1 MQVVQENKRGLS
13 PTTRHTR
20 RSAIAGIIG
29 NVLEW
34 YDFAVFGYYAPIIG
48 TLFFPSES
56 KYAALIKAYG
66 VFAAGYMM
74 RPMGGA
80 IFGHMGDRMGRKKAL
95 QVSIL
100 MMAIPTACIGLVPG
114 YDRIGLAAPL
124 ILIFLR
130 LLQGISV
137 GGEFIGSMS
146 FSTEIAPPNRRGF
159 YGSLTTLSAVGGIMI
174 GSAVATAMQNFLSQE
189 SMLSWGWRLP
199 FLAGIVIAGFGLWMR
214 KGMIEPAGFKKLKA
228 TENVYKSPV
237 LQVIRHMPRRIGH
250 AAALVVL
257 FGGGFYMLFVWW
269 PTYLTH
275 MVKPPV
281 PHALMINTIVTL
293 AMLVLIPISG
303 HFSDKVGRKKM
314 LVASCAG
321 IAVVA
326 YPLFMWSDH
335 GVFQSALAAQLIFAL
350 IFCNIQSSMPAT
362 LAEMFPTGVRFS
374 GIALGYNLT
383 LALVGGTAPLV
394 CTWLVAVSGDIASPA
409 YYLIVM
415 ALVSLVAAIKTK
427 PMEGV
432 ELDQVGNSS

>member
-1 MQVVQENKRGLS
+1 MPLQDQNRQK
-13 PTTRHTR
+13 R
-20 RSAIAGIIG
+20 RSTIARIIG

-74 RPMGGA
+74 RPIGGA
-80 IFGHMGDRMGRKKAL
+80 IFGHMGDRVGRKKAL

-100 MMAIPTACIGLVPG
+100 MMAIPTACLGLVPS

-130 LLQGISV
+130 FLQGISV

-146 FSTEIAPPNRRGF
+146 FSAEIAPPNRRGY

-174 GSAVATAMQNFLSQE
+174 GSAVATAMQGLLSQE
-189 SMLSWGWRLP
+189 SMLSWGWRDP
-199 FLAGIVIAGFGLWMR
+199 FLAGVAIAGFGLWIR
-214 KGMIEPAGFKKLKA
+214 KGMIEPPAFKKLNA
-228 TENVYKSPV
+228 TENVHKSPV
-237 LQVIRHMPRRIGH
+237 IQVIRHMPGRIGH

-275 MVKPPV
+275 MVKPAV
-281 PHALMINTIVTL
+281 PHALMINTIAT
-293 AMLVLIPISG
+293 LVLLALIPLSG
-303 HFSDKVGRKKM
+303 YLSDRVGRKKM
-314 LVASCAG
+314 LVASCLS
-321 IAVVA
+321 IAVIS
-326 YPLFMWSDH
+326 YPLFAWSDH
-335 GVFQSALAAQLIFAL
+335 GVFQSALMAQLIFAL
-350 IFCNIQSSMPAT
+350 IFCNIQSSMPAI
-362 LAEMFPTGVRFS
+362 LAEMFPTGVRYS

-383 LALVGGTAPLV
+383 LALVGGTAPMV
-394 CTWLVAVSGDIASPA
+394 CTWLVSITGDIASPA
-409 YYLIVM
+409 YYLMVM
-415 ALVSLVAAIKTK
+415 ALVSFFAAIKLK
-427 PMEGV
+427 PMEGLN
-432 ELDQVGNSS
+432 LDQV

>member
-1 MQVVQENKRGLS
+1 MIPQDQNRQ
-13 PTTRHTR
+13 TR
-20 RSAIAGIIG
+20 RSTIAGIIG
-29 NVLEW
+29 NILEW

-74 RPMGGA
+74 RPIGGA
-80 IFGHMGDRMGRKKAL
+80 IFGHMGDRVGRKKAL

-100 MMAIPTACIGLVPG
+100 MMAIPTACLGLVPS

-130 LLQGISV
+130 LLQGLSV

-146 FSTEIAPPNRRGF
+146 FSAEIAPPNRRGF
-159 YGSLTTLSAVGGIMI
+159 YGSLTTLSAVGGIML
-174 GSAVATAMQNFLSQE
+174 GSAVATAMQGLLSQE
-189 SMLSWGWRLP
+189 SMLSWGWRVP
-199 FLAGIVIAGFGLWMR
+199 FLAGIAIAGFGLWMR
-214 KGMIEPAGFKKLKA
+214 KGMIEPPAFKKLKT
-228 TENVYKSPV
+228 TEDVHKSPV
-237 LQVIRHMPRRIGH
+237 IQVIRHMPGRIGH
-250 AAALVVL
+250 TAALVVL

-275 MVKPPV
+275 MVKPAV

-293 AMLVLIPISG
+293 VMLALIPLSG
-303 HFSDKVGRKKM
+303 YWSDRVGRKKM
-314 LVASCAG
+314 LVASCLS

-326 YPLFMWSDH
+326 YPLFTWSDH
-335 GVFQSALAAQLIFAL
+335 GVFQSALVAQLIFAL

-383 LALVGGTAPLV
+383 LALVGGTAPMV
-394 CTWLVAVSGDIASPA
+394 CTWLVTVTGDIASPA
-409 YYLIVM
+409 YYLIIM
-415 ALVSLVAAIKTK
+415 ALVSFVAAIKLR

-432 ELDQVGNSS
+432 ELDQV

>member
-1 MQVVQENKRGLS
+1 MPPQNQN
-13 PTTRHTR
+13 RHTK

-74 RPMGGA
+74 RPIGGVV
-80 IFGHMGDRMGRKKAL
+80 FGHMGDRLGRKKAL
-95 QVSIL
+95 QVSVL
-100 MMAIPTACIGLVPG
+100 MMAIPTACLGLVPN

-146 FSTEIAPPNRRGF
+146 FITEIAPPNRRGF

-174 GSAVATAMQNFLSQE
+174 GSAVATVMQGLLSQE
-189 SMLSWGWRLP
+189 SMLSWGWRVP
-199 FLAGIVIAGFGLWMR
+199 FLAGIAIAGFGLWMR
-214 KGMIEPAGFKKLKA
+214 NGLVDPPVFNKLKTA
-228 TENVYKSPV
+228 EKIQKSPV
-237 LQVIRHMPRRIGH
+237 IRVIRHMPGRIAH
-250 AAALVVL
+250 TAALVVL

-275 MVKPPV
+275 MVKPAV
-281 PHALMINTIVTL
+281 PHALMINTISTL
-293 AMLVLIPISG
+293 VILALIPLSG
-303 HFSDKVGRKKM
+303 YLSDRVGRKKL
-314 LVASCAG
+314 LVVSCLS

-335 GVFQSALAAQLIFAL
+335 GVFQSALVAQLIFAL
-350 IFCNIQSSMPAT
+350 IFCNIQGSMPAT

-383 LALVGGTAPLV
+383 LALVGGTAPMV
-394 CTWLVAVSGDIASPA
+394 CTWLVTVTGDIASPA
-409 YYLIVM
+409 YYLIVL
-415 ALVSLVAAIKTK
+415 ALVSFVAAIKIR

-432 ELDQVGNSS
+432 ELDQV